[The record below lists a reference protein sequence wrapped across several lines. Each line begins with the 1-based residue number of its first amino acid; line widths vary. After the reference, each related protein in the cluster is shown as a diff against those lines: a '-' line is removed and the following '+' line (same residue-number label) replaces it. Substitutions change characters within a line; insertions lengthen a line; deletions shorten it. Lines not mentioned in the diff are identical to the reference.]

1 MHAARTSKN
10 NHAPWAD
17 STSCASSRSLLT
29 KTLEKG
35 GYGGDFSSADIDFW
49 TLQNKGAQKCG
60 ETNPETAK
68 MQNEP
73 GTSGGISEPELGPKI
88 CTPFIE
94 IF

>member
-1 MHAARTSKN
+1 MVETLALQTLTSGHCK
-10 NHAPWAD
+10 
-17 STSCASSRSLLT
+17 
-29 KTLEKG
+29 
-35 GYGGDFSSADIDFW
+35 
-49 TLQNKGAQKCG
+49 NKGAQKCG